1 MRYFLSMLVLVTVCF
16 SQTPQ
21 VSVQAVNSETVGLYE
36 KFEII
41 VALENVSYAN
51 PFDPEEVDLHAVFT
65 APSGKIWN
73 IFGFYDNYN
82 NVQQWKVR
90 FAPNETGTWQY
101 HLTLESPSGD
111 AESPVYTFYA
121 SASGFHGWIRVS
133 PVNGHYFIHDDGTPF
148 YGVGPYYPWG
158 VTNTSS
164 GLAQLEASGC
174 NFWGYWNIMYD
185 TGEIIESV
193 NSGLGRYDQPKCG
206 RIDQLINWSEERN
219 LKMMLAIWPHDLL
232 SNTVWAHQWHRN
244 PYKDVCDVEEFYES
258 ETAWTY
264 QEMQYRYIIARWG
277 YSRALAVWEIVNEVN
292 GTDGWVAG
300 NQNEAR
306 IWVGRV
312 HDYLTAN
319 DPHQRPTTASLS
331 GGQYWPEGYAE
342 VDIPNVHMYET
353 GWPAKYPANA
363 MRSSAYT
370 YYNVAARLWHDFNK
384 PAIFGEAGYTD
395 SYGNYPAGSVQY
407 TTMFHNALWA
417 SWSGGLAATP
427 VWWAFESKELMTTDV
442 MKQMQNFSQ
451 IARDYNY
458 AYQNFMPYG
467 ISAAGCD
474 VYAMRSDS
482 SIFGWIREEYGNPV
496 EGHILQ
502 FNTLEDTS
510 YQINWYDTWT
520 GQMTGQS
527 FVAGI
532 DTLVTVT
539 VPETVGEIPDV
550 AFFLAETAEGETPA
564 QLRMGSATNRIYV
577 KRSESAHILCT
588 VHDAEGRFV
597 RSADNQIKFRIEGP
611 GRFIGQDIINAETGM
626 ARISFT
632 ADSTSGQARIIADSP
647 GLISDT
653 IYIEVLNRIWV
664 DDFEGYTTLT
674 NLQYV
679 WRNRAGTTADIS
691 LGNSIST
698 KPGASLR
705 VDYTIGEGSAP
716 YAGVLRFFDDDLT
729 ASECLEFWFQG
740 DGSGRTLAILIF
752 EKNGR
757 YWQYDIDITSDQ
769 PEFFSIPLSDFAASD
784 TAGAIHLN
792 EVDEISFNILRGGG
806 ETGNGMIHLDDINFV
821 IPAIETSVVQN
832 TTGLQPAEFLV
843 LQNYPNPFNSIT
855 TIRYVLPQPGKVR
868 IEIYDTTGRVVERL
882 LSGTQQPAGEHN
894 IRWQNTRL
902 ASGVYFYRIRTGA
915 YDAARK
921 CILIK

>member
-1 MRYFLSMLVLVTVCF
+1 MRFLIIIFGCVVCGYG
-16 SQTPQ
+16 QVPQ

-36 KFEII
+36 KFEIM

-51 PFDPEEVDLHAVFT
+51 PFDPDEVDLHAVFT
-65 APSGKIWN
+65 APSGKIWR

-82 NVQQWKVR
+82 NVNQWKIR
-90 FAPNETGTWQY
+90 FAPNETGIWNYRLQLHSSSGEAQSTEFSF
-101 HLTLESPSGD
+101 TATES
-111 AESPVYTFYA
+111 EH
-121 SASGFHGWIRVS
+121 HGWIRVS
-133 PVNGHYFIHDDGTPF
+133 PVNRHYFIHDDGTPY

-244 PYKDVCDVEEFYES
+244 PYKDICDVEEFYES

-277 YSRALAVWEIVNEVN
+277 YSRALAVWEIVNEAN

-312 HDYLTAN
+312 HDYLSAN

-331 GGQYWPEGYAE
+331 GGQYWPEGYTE
-342 VDIPNVHMYET
+342 VDIPNVHLYET
-353 GWPAKYPANA
+353 DWSAKYPTNA

-370 YYNVAARLWHDFNK
+370 YYRISNQLWSDFEK
-384 PAIFGEAGYTD
+384 PAIFGEAGYTN
-395 SYGNYPAGSVQY
+395 SYGNYPAGSEQY
-407 TTMFHNALWA
+407 TAMFHNALWA
-417 SWSGGLAATP
+417 SWGGGLAATP
-427 VWWAFESKELMTTDV
+427 VWWSFESKELMTADV
-442 MKQMQNFSQ
+442 MKQMQTFSQ
-451 IARDYNY
+451 IARDYDY
-458 AYQNFMPYG
+458 AYQDFAPYE
-467 ISAAGCD
+467 INASGCD

-482 SIFGWIREEYGNPV
+482 CIFGWAREEYGNPV
-496 EGHILQ
+496 KGYILP
-502 FNTLEDTS
+502 FKTLEDTS
-510 YQINWYDTWT
+510 YQITWYNTWT
-520 GQMTGQS
+520 GELTGRS
-527 FVAGI
+527 FLVGI
-532 DTLVTVT
+532 DTLVTIT
-539 VPETVGEIPDV
+539 VPETAGDIPDV
-550 AFFLAETAEGETPA
+550 AFFLEITTEGDTPA

-577 KRSESAHILCT
+577 KRNEAAHILCT
-588 VHDAEGRFV
+588 VQDAEGRFV
-597 RSADNQIKFRIEGP
+597 RSADNQIKFRIDGP

-626 ARISFT
+626 ARITFT
-632 ADSTSGQARIIADSP
+632 ADSTSGTAKIIAESP

-653 IYIEVLNRIWV
+653 LYIEVLNRIWV
-664 DDFEGYTTLT
+664 DDFEGYTSLI

-679 WRNRAGTTADIS
+679 WHPRSGTTADIS
-691 LGNSIST
+691 LDNSIST
-698 KPGASLR
+698 EPGTSLR
-705 VDYTIGEGSAP
+705 IDYTIGEGSAP

-729 ASECLEFWFQG
+729 ASEFLEFWFRG

-752 EKNGR
+752 EKSGR
-757 YWQYDIDITSDQ
+757 YWQYDIEIAGDQ
-769 PEFFSIPLSDFAASD
+769 PEFFSIPLINFVASD
-784 TAGAIHLN
+784 TASAIHLN

-806 ETGNGMIHLDDINFV
+806 ETGHGTFHLDDINFV
-821 IPAIETSVVQN
+821 IPAIETSIDQN
-832 TTGLQPAEFLV
+832 PAGLQPAEFRV

-855 TIRYVLPQPGKVR
+855 TIRYVLPQPGKVT

-882 LSGTQQPAGEHN
+882 LSGKIQPAGEHH

-902 ASGVYFYRIRTGA
+902 ASGVYFYRIRTGVYEA
-915 YDAARK
+915 VRK